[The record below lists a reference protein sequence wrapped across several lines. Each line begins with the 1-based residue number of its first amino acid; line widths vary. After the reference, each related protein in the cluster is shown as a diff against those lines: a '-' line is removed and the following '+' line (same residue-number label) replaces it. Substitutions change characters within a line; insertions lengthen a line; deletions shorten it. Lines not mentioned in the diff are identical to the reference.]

1 MVDFAQIMRLLA
13 SICVVLETDYTLLY
27 ICLFEQVKNE
37 NDFVAMLRTIR
48 IHVEQERMKEGPLNR
63 LGESAP
69 RGGKQAFKLENLAR
83 YNLTRDDLPNNEGI
97 FQLAF
102 LEAEVYALLDEVLK
116 LWETQKL
123 KGMKKPA
130 TARQAFLAKPLRV
143 SSCLNSL
150 PSLPSL
156 QQEVLLRG
164 LISGELCLQDM
175 LVEIHIWKVKMRGGW

>member
-1 MVDFAQIMRLLA
+1 
-13 SICVVLETDYTLLY
+13 
-27 ICLFEQVKNE
+27 
-37 NDFVAMLRTIR
+37 MLHTIR
-48 IHVEQERMKEGPLNR
+48 IHVEQERMKGGPLNR

-69 RGGKQAFKLENLAR
+69 RGGKLAFKLENLAC
-83 YNLTRDDLPNNEGI
+83 YNMTRDDLPNNEAI

-102 LEAEVYALLDEVLK
+102 MEAHVYALLDEVLN

-123 KGMKKPA
+123 KGMKIPA

-143 SSCLNSL
+143 SYLNEL

-156 QQEVLLRG
+156 QQEVLLRR

-175 LVEIHIWKVKMRGGW
+175 AGEIHIWKVKMRGGW